1 MGCCESSFDDD
12 LTDDSETINASRN
25 SNTTYNST
33 AYQHLPDTNNTD
45 PLLQASPP
53 TPVPLPVDKNP
64 PNNKNKNK
72 NKHKTHNQQYEE
84 VPPAPPSLIPSSHS
98 PPRTAHAE
106 RADLLARIARKD

>member
-25 SNTTYNST
+25 SNNTTYNST
-33 AYQHLPDTNNTD
+33 AYQHLPDTNNT
-45 PLLQASPP
+45 SPP
-53 TPVPLPVDKNP
+53 TPVPVDKNP
-64 PNNKNKNK
+64 PNNKNK
-72 NKHKTHNQQYEE
+72 HKTHNQQYYEE